1 MGDNTKVCQLCHQDL
16 PIDNFYKRKDR
27 DGKHNWVLSY
37 CKKCEIT
44 RALQYK
50 HQDPEKY
57 REESRIKS
65 NKYYNENKDKV
76 KIIQKRYYYNKL
88 SPERKLKYR
97 QKLLENFPDIVDQ
110 ICCM

>member
-1 MGDNTKVCQLCHQDL
+1 MGKQIHLEKIEKLFDKS
-16 PIDNFYKRKDR
+16 P
-27 DGKHNWVLSY
+27 VL
-37 CKKCEIT
+37 
-44 RALQYK
+44 
-50 HQDPEKY
+50 DF
-57 REESRIKS
+57 KS